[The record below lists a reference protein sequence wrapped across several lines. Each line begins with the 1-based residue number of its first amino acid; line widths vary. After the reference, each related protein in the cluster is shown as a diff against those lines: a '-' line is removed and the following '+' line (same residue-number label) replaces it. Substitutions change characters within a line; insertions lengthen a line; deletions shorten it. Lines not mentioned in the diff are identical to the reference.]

1 MPVRFLD
8 RYLFLLVHL
17 KGLITHGFSRRA
29 YGQWAEDLL
38 IAGMVFGKSGTYVD
52 VGAFHPMHYSN
63 TYLLYKRGWSGVVI
77 DPNPSARA
85 LFRLHRPRDV
95 FMQVGVGASAP
106 QQPYY
111 VFNHQSC
118 NTFSEA
124 HRDRMLERS
133 FMRQIDTIQVDI
145 EPLAT
150 LLDRAQVTTV
160 DVLNIDVEGMN
171 LAVLK
176 SNDWARVVPKLICVE
191 DDDLHIGSATVESS
205 IHTYLAEKGYT
216 LRARVGQSSLYSHD

>member
-1 MPVRFLD
+1 MRTRFRD

-17 KGLITHGFSRRA
+17 KGLLVHGFRRTA
-29 YGQWAEDLL
+29 YGQWAEDIL
-38 IAGMVFGKSGTYVD
+38 IGGLVTSPHGTYVD

-77 DPNPSARA
+77 DPNPSART

-95 FMQVGVGASAP
+95 FMQVGVGVREP
-106 QQPYY
+106 QKPYY

-124 HRDRMLERS
+124 HRDRMLARS
-133 FMRQIDTIQVDI
+133 FMRQVDTIPVDI
-145 EPLAT
+145 EPLST
-150 LLDRAQVTTV
+150 LLERAHVLHV
-160 DVLNIDVEGMN
+160 GVLNIDVEGMN
-171 LAVLK
+171 LAVLE

-191 DDDLHIGSATVESS
+191 DDDLTVGSATVESP
-205 IHTYLAEKGYT
+205 IHAYLSERGYT
-216 LRARVGQSSLYSHD
+216 LRARAGQSSIYTHD